1 MTVGKFVREYTR
13 TLKEAGVGSARLD
26 CLVLLEDELGCDRA
40 WILAHPEAEI
50 KTEQLK
56 ELNKKLARRASHEPL
71 AYIRGFSEFY
81 GRRFKV
87 NKRVLEPRPESETMV
102 NLLCKLVVSHQSL
115 VSSHLKIIDI
125 GTGSGVLAIT
135 AKLEI
140 PGAQITA
147 TDIDPKCL
155 KVARQNARALGAKV
169 EFIEGDLLQPFL
181 STNYHLPTTIL
192 ANLPYV
198 PNHWKINEAA
208 AMEPRIAIF
217 GGKDGLN
224 MYRRLFEQL
233 KDFKG
238 TTLRPKGRTLNGV
251 GFVLT
256 ESLPPQHEKLA
267 KIAEHSGYKL
277 QKVQDFIQ
285 LFKN

>member
-1 MTVGKFVREYTR
+1 MTINNFLRET
-13 TLKEAGVGSARLD
+13 TKKLNGAGIETARLD
-26 CLVLLEDELGCDRA
+26 CLILLEDELSRERA
-40 WILAHPEAEI
+40 WILAHPEAILQEPS
-50 KTEQLK
+50 LK
-56 ELNKKLARRASHEPL
+56 RLNKKVARRAKHEPL
-71 AYIRGFSEFY
+71 AYIRGCTDFY
-81 GRRFKV
+81 GRKFTV
-87 NKRVLEPRPESETMV
+87 NKDVLEPRPESETMIE
-102 NLLCKLVVSHQSL
+102 LLKSL
-115 VSSHLKIIDI
+115 CYKDNPCSKIADV
-125 GTGSGVLAIT
+125 GTGSGCLAIT

-140 PGAQITA
+140 PGAEVIA
-147 TDIDPKCL
+147 TDIDPDCL

-217 GGKDGLN
+217 GGKDGLDI
-224 MYRRLFEQL
+224 YRRLFEQL

-238 TTLRPKGRTLNGV
+238 TTLRLKGRTLNGG
-251 GFVLT
+251 GFVFT

-267 KIAEHSGYKL
+267 KIAKHSGYKL